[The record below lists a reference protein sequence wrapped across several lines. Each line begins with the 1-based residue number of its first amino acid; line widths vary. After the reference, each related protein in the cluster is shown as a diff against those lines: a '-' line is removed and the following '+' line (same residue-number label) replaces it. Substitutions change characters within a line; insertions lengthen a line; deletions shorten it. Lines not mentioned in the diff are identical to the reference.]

1 MKRGE
6 LDFIRQMNELEIQKA
21 KELGEI
27 EARACSK
34 QCVGTCGVLC
44 TLRSSASASPW
55 MCNIVL
61 CVCVVR
67 VSPSVTCDHRVS
79 ASQRVQVSKFAAH
92 VEAIGTKTIQAV
104 ATSGP
109 ESQVS
114 PIRLQPLH
122 CLQVHWGQE

>member
-1 MKRGE
+1 MKLRHVLAASSVWGHVE
-6 LDFIRQMNELEIQKA
+6 
-21 KELGEI
+21 
-27 EARACSK
+27 CSVP
-34 QCVGTCGVLC
+34 CVAV
-44 TLRSSASASPW
+44 RVYPPW
-55 MCNIVL
+55 MCDIVM
-61 CVCVVR
+61 CACVVR

-79 ASQRVQVSKFAAH
+79 ASQRVQVGKFAAH

-122 CLQVHWGQE
+122 CLQVHGDRSSTAVWN